1 MRQWVRRGVFVLV
14 SVAAGL
20 TWMLVE
26 DLDFLTWLMGD
37 LGGWLWLLGLLCA
50 VFFLLLNIRP
60 VGAAYP
66 TRRIRQLASG
76 YELLRVFCAV
86 AAIDTVLAI
95 GGLVCWNAQ
104 IPKDGTA
111 TAGDGLII
119 LIWLMAVIFLVIPAF
134 IIFWNGMIRVYLTSV
149 QLGLKHRVLAA
160 LCGWIPIL
168 NIWYM
173 RKIIRITADEVEFET
188 EKWELDTARAE
199 SEVCRTKYPI
209 LLVHGVF
216 FRDFR
221 YVNYW
226 GRIPRAL
233 QRNGAVLYYGRQ
245 QSASAV
251 EDSGRELAERIR
263 QILAET
269 GCEKVNIIAHSK
281 GGLDS
286 RAAITRQGMAPYV
299 ASLTTVNTPHR
310 GCIFAEYLL
319 KKIPAAA
326 RQKIAD
332 TYNAALK
339 RLGDERPDFLA
350 AVTDLTASACE
361 KRNAVTP
368 DAPGVFYQS
377 VMSYCRRAQH
387 GKFPLNMTYPI
398 VKHFDGL
405 NDGLVAVDSA
415 RWGERFTLLEPKGK
429 RGISHGDVVD
439 LNRENIPGFDVR
451 EFYVSLAADLK
462 RRGF

>member
-1 MRQWVRRGVFVLV
+1 MRKWLRRGLWTLVVLTASNLVAVLCSLPLYYQVTGGCFLLASLILLALLTLVLV
-14 SVAAGL
+14 RP
-20 TWMLVE
+20 
-26 DLDFLTWLMGD
+26 
-37 LGGWLWLLGLLCA
+37 LGRSPL
-50 VFFLLLNIRP
+50 
-60 VGAAYP
+60 P
-66 TRRIRQLASG
+66 TRRIRQLAAG
-76 YELLRVFCAV
+76 VELLRLF
-86 AAIDTVLAI
+86 
-95 GGLVCWNAQ
+95 LV
-104 IPKDGTA
+104 TA
-111 TAGDGLII
+111 TADLVTTLWFFCLLTPWAGVDGIV
-119 LIWLMAVIFLVIPAF
+119 WLGITAHVLLVVAVEAAV
-134 IIFWNGMIRVYLTSV
+134 FWAGMIRVYITSV

-160 LCGWIPIL
+160 LCGWIPL
-168 NIWYM
+168 VNIWYLC
-173 RKIIRITADEVEFET
+173 KIIRIASDEVEFET
-188 EKWELDTARAE
+188 VKWEIDAARAE
-199 SEVCRTKYPI
+199 SEICKTRYP
-209 LLVHGVF
+209 LLMVHGVF

-226 GRIPRAL
+226 GRIPREL
-233 QRNGAVLYYGRQ
+233 TRNGATVYYGGQ
-245 QSASAV
+245 QSAAAV
-251 EDSGRELAERIR
+251 EDSGKELAARIR
-263 QILAET
+263 RIVEET
-269 GCEKVNIIAHSK
+269 GCGKVNIIAHSK

-319 KKIPAAA
+319 EKIPAAA

-451 EFYVSLAADLK
+451 EFYVALAADLK